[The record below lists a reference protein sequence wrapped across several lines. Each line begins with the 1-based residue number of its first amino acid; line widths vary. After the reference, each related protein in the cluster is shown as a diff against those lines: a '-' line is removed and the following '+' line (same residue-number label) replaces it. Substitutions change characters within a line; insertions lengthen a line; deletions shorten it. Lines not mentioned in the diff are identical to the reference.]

1 MKTILIT
8 GGCGFIGSHL
18 CKYLINNAKVICLD
32 NLLTGSKENI
42 NSLLSNS
49 SFQYIEHDIIHPF
62 FIEDS
67 IDEIYHLACPASPP
81 KYQKD
86 PILTMKINFIGTL
99 NMLELAKTKNAKI
112 LLTSTSEIYGEPEV
126 SPQKETYRGNVNSI
140 GIRSCYDEGK
150 RLAETLMME
159 YHRKQNVDIAIA
171 RIFNTYGPFMDAFD
185 GRVISNFI
193 RQAISGEMITIYG
206 NGNQTRSFCYID
218 DQVEGLIKL
227 MASQY
232 VYPVNI
238 GNTKSFS
245 IQEIAMKIIEKTG
258 TKSKIIN
265 LKLPDDDPT
274 NRKPDITLA
283 NSILHW
289 SPKVEL
295 DEGLDR
301 TIQYFKNR

>member
-1 MKTILIT
+1 
-8 GGCGFIGSHL
+8 
-18 CKYLINNAKVICLD
+18 
-32 NLLTGSKENI
+32 
-42 NSLLSNS
+42 
-49 SFQYIEHDIIHPF
+49 
-62 FIEDS
+62 
-67 IDEIYHLACPASPP
+67 
-81 KYQKD
+81 
-86 PILTMKINFIGTL
+86 
-99 NMLELAKTKNAKI
+99 MLELAKTKNAKI